1 MSAGLTA
8 RRGGHIPKTCL
19 VFLFACFCLFFSY
32 IYVKHLILRKVGTPG
47 PRGTLYS
54 SLYVTEGIE
63 ANPTRKKSDPFPERL
78 IPACRFFPAPR
89 FSGRIPRDSASFP
102 PLIFL
107 RHYAF
112 LISLYLCHSICT
124 YPRTPT
130 PSPPSNSLDP
140 TGLDPGRRRRVVV
153 CLGHAQVVLRGCGGG
168 RGNVCGVCIGST

>member
-8 RRGGHIPKTCL
+8 RRLGHIPKTCL

-153 CLGHAQVVLRGCGGG
+153 CLGHAQVLLRGCGGG
-168 RGNVCGVCIGST
+168 GVMCAVCV

>member
-8 RRGGHIPKTCL
+8 RRGGHIPKTW
-19 VFLFACFCLFFSY
+19 VFCFFFFFSY

-47 PRGTLYS
+47 PHGTLYS

-107 RHYAF
+107 RHYPF
-112 LISLYLCHSICT
+112 LISLYLCHSIRT

-130 PSPPSNSLDP
+130 PSPPSNSLHP